1 MYASFRKIFF
11 PTEDELKKQQEFIEN
26 IQNEDKTYWLSKG
39 LTEQVYADIK
49 KYIKGGNNMIKNI
62 RPLTI
67 SQLKKKDKKPV
78 YIICNEFPQLD
89 GWYIVHF
96 DKQTQRIECWGY
108 DSNKFDS
115 INYGTWLAYLN
126 EL

>member
-49 KYIKGGNNMIKNI
+49 KYEH
-62 RPLTI
+62 
-67 SQLKKKDKKPV
+67 KK
-78 YIICNEFPQLD
+78 
-89 GWYIVHF
+89 
-96 DKQTQRIECWGY
+96 
-108 DSNKFDS
+108 
-115 INYGTWLAYLN
+115 
-126 EL
+126 